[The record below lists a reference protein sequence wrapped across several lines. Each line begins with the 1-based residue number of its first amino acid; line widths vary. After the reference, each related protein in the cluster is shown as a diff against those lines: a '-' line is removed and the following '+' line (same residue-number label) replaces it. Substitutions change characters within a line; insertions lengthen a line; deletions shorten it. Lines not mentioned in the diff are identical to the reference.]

1 MNSYFAFI
9 TAVQLGSFTKAA
21 EQLGY
26 TQSAISQLIL
36 SLEKELDTK
45 LIIRSRAG
53 LELTADGHEYL
64 PYIQQICQ
72 KAMELEEKKKVMQ
85 GLERGVI
92 KMGIISSIATNF
104 LPHWVKE
111 FKENYPTVQFEFYM
125 GDYSEIE
132 RMILNGVV
140 DFGFVNPKVVTSL
153 SAVPLIQDEMV
164 ACVPIVHPLSE
175 LENVTLNQLAEESFI
190 LIQEGSRSNAL
201 QLFTESGL
209 EPKVDFIVQDDYT
222 VIEMIAAGLG
232 VTIIPS
238 LVLRYN
244 DERVHTM
251 PLNPPSLRTISLA
264 YKDLSILPIA
274 SRKFIL
280 FIEEAMKAENV

>member
-1 MNSYFAFI
+1 M
-9 TAVQLGSFTKAA
+9 QLGSFTKAA

-36 SLEKELDTK
+36 SLEKELNTK

>member
-1 MNSYFAFI
+1 M
-9 TAVQLGSFTKAA
+9 QLGSFTKAA